1 MTHSTRQEV
10 MPLSTL
16 HILWRRK
23 THSPFHIL
31 ETQGAEIYGRGE
43 CGPVPGTWKASPA
56 NPACPMTRRGRDG
69 RLDTLSLKSQLVI
82 ESTKALCFSAWEVH
96 WWSQEKVLVEI
107 RVTDSEIVCMGI
119 QQTFLEQTRNNSQHE
134 AGGSTAVPLSPLQAW
149 PE

>member
-1 MTHSTRQEV
+1 
-10 MPLSTL
+10 
-16 HILWRRK
+16 
-23 THSPFHIL
+23 
-31 ETQGAEIYGRGE
+31 
-43 CGPVPGTWKASPA
+43 
-56 NPACPMTRRGRDG
+56 MTRRGGDG

-96 WWSQEKVLVEI
+96 WWSREKVLVEM

-134 AGGSTAVPLSPLQAW
+134 AGGSTAVPLSPLQAR